1 MTDVWLKCPKPN
13 PQARLRLFCFPYA
26 GGRASIFRAW
36 PERLPTSVE
45 VCPVELPGR
54 GTRIKERPYDQLL
67 PLVRTLADVL
77 LPRLDKPFA
86 FFGHS
91 LGALISFELTRQLR
105 RQHGPGPVHLFVSG
119 ARAPHVPKPRAA
131 INDLPESEFLEALRR
146 LNGTP
151 RAVLEHSE
159 LMQIL
164 IPILRADFAVSE
176 TYAYTK
182 EPPLDC
188 PVSVF
193 GGMQDRGAC
202 REHLE
207 AWPDQ
212 TRSSFS
218 LWMLPGDH
226 FFLHSSEPRL
236 LGILSHELHRRVRSI
251 SCRGI
256 A

>member
-1 MTDVWLKCPKPN
+1 
-13 PQARLRLFCFPYA
+13 
-26 GGRASIFRAW
+26 
-36 PERLPTSVE
+36 
-45 VCPVELPGR
+45 
-54 GTRIKERPYDQLL
+54 L
-67 PLVRTLADVL
+67 PLVETLADVL
-77 LPRLDKPFA
+77 LPYLDRPFA

-105 RQHGPGPVHLFVSG
+105 RQNGPGPVHLFVSG
-119 ARAPHVPKPRAA
+119 ARAPHSPKSRFPLH
-131 INDLPESEFLEALRR
+131 DLPEPELLEALRR

-151 RAVLEHSE
+151 QAVLEHKE
-159 LMQIL
+159 MMEVM

-176 TYAYTK
+176 TYAYTN
-182 EPPLDC
+182 ESPLDC

-193 GGMQDRGAC
+193 GGVHDRGMG

-212 TRSSFS
+212 TSSSFS

-226 FFLHSSEPRL
+226 FFLHTAELRL
-236 LGILSHELHRRVRSI
+236 LGILSHELEESARRITCTR
-251 SCRGI
+251 R